1 MIPGGAVCSLA
12 GVGQRVSAPDLE
24 GPADVVAAQQLRSA
38 RLLFDAELASGLV
51 SDRALE
57 NPVVRRAVRMHEVP
71 ARPLRVAEQLRRK
84 LGGLDYEG
92 SVAAPFLEARREVLG
107 EYAAPP
113 RLLVRVD
120 EFPHAHAWDD
130 PESFGVA
137 QYARFHEI
145 MRGAGVPYL
154 VAVLPRVSREPL
166 APAGTD
172 SRPLEGPELEMLR
185 RVAGEGVSFG
195 LHGLDHRTRHTS
207 PRRHSELCGLTP
219 TQTEQLL
226 DKGLEELGRHDIHP
240 NVFVPP
246 YNRFDADQYA
256 LLARRFEVVGGGPES
271 IGLMG
276 FQRTPLWRG
285 DAVYLP
291 SYEPFYGKAQE
302 LLSPVARI
310 AESAAGL
317 WVPVV
322 LHWGWEAEAGWR
334 ELERLAS
341 MIAPYAVAWDEF
353 LKAVTRSREGSRSA
367 KTGAG
372 TGAGA
377 GIGAGAEPRQSPSVG
392 TES

>member
-12 GVGQRVSAPDLE
+12 SVSLRAQATGSRSPVDS
-24 GPADVVAAQQLRSA
+24 VSTQQLRSA
-38 RLLFDAELASGLV
+38 RLLFDAELADGLV
-51 SDRALE
+51 SAHDLE
-57 NPVVRRAVRMHEVP
+57 NPVVRRAVRSHGVP
-71 ARPLRVAEQLRRK
+71 SRPLRVAQQLRRK
-84 LGGLDYEG
+84 LGGLDYER
-92 SVAAPFLEARREVLG
+92 SVAAPFRAARRELLG
-107 EYAAPP
+107 GYAAPP

-130 PESFGVA
+130 PARFGVA
-137 QYARFHEI
+137 QYTRFHEI
-145 MRGAGVPYL
+145 LRDAGVPYL

-172 SRPLEGPELEMLR
+172 SRPLEEPELEMLR

-195 LHGLDHRTRHTS
+195 LHGFDHRTRHAS

-219 TQTEQLL
+219 TQLEQLL
-226 DKGLEELGRHDIHP
+226 DKGLEELARHDIHP
-240 NVFVPP
+240 DVFVPP

-256 LLARRFEVVGGGPES
+256 LLERRFEVVCGGPES

-302 LLSPVARI
+302 LLSSVARI
-310 AESAAGL
+310 AESAPGL

-322 LHWGWEAEAGWR
+322 LHWGWEAEAGWQA
-334 ELERLAS
+334 LERLAG

-353 LKAVTRSREGSRSA
+353 SRSVARSRDGLRSA
-367 KTGAG
+367 GSE
-372 TGAGA
+372 
-377 GIGAGAEPRQSPSVG
+377 AELRQSPAAG